1 MGFFGM
7 DDKPEP
13 SARVKG
19 QPKGVQLSTLHA
31 QGCNMCP
38 LNGAKCKSPKMSP
51 SGPKDAEVYILG
63 TAPSAID
70 DKQGKPF
77 SDDAGRYLRS
87 RIPAAWKDRVRFG
100 NVIKTH
106 PGMGA
111 KIEMKNRD
119 DNREFH
125 HVRNPEYIEIEC
137 CRPQVRADILKRK
150 PEAIVVIGA
159 VALRWIAN
167 ETHVYLWQG
176 RRFPATISDG
186 EEEHTFWV
194 YPMNHPYDEIKERRW
209 DGHVPDGEKTWS
221 RHFRAIFREL
231 HDDVKAP
238 TVLTEKHA
246 MKGVEWVFGD
256 GKSDLRRI
264 EKHLERAVE
273 DKYNGVD
280 YETSELRPY
289 NDSSKVLTG
298 SVTHGG
304 GTLAFPFDH
313 KEALWSPKHR
323 DMLDDM
329 WTEYLCDKGPVK
341 IAHQLAFELEWSA
354 VEWGIETMDS
364 KWGDSISQAYI
375 INEKQGMLALEV
387 LTQQYYGINI
397 KSLSNVDRKRM
408 ADEPLKRI
416 LPYNGMDSKFHRKL
430 FIRQKPL
437 IAEQGLEAVYAHQIA
452 RIPALVRTQMHGI
465 PVDQGVLADLRK
477 PWEKAQKKALAE
489 LKELSCWRK
498 YEQRYNAEFNPAS
511 SHDMKKMLTMLGKP
525 NMKGDEKVLKAW
537 DHPLGKAIIKWRKP
551 TKVLSTYVV
560 PITPGP
566 ESVLMDDGKIHPII
580 STYKV
585 ETWRTSSEDPNIQNW
600 PVRGPNYVIRKVIK
614 RSGYKVVK
622 FDYAGIQ
629 ARNIAMESCDPAF
642 MQAFFDWYDIHT
654 EWSNNFKE
662 RMPKWAPAE
671 MNDPKVFKDV
681 RSSIKN
687 GFVFPS
693 FFGAKA
699 KSIAVSINAIPG
711 IRKQMPVEVVEELQD
726 DLFNQFPKIKR
737 WQEKLKAFYDQ
748 HGYVTGH
755 SGFKRR
761 APISFNQLINS
772 PIQGDETIIVLSA
785 HIALVKRGIIP
796 MMEIHDD
803 LTFLWKPEEVE
814 RNSEIVLTEMLKHRF
829 DWINVPLVVERSIG
843 DNWAECE
850 KAGDFESVGTDE
862 WREHKGDGDKTGF
875 GVDAYHSG
883 SGAVL
888 GKKGSAAAR
897 RRKHGIG
904 GVAFE

>member
-19 QPKGVQLSTLHA
+19 APRGVQLSTLHE

-38 LNGAKCKSPKMSP
+38 LNNAGCHTPKMKPNGAKE
-51 SGPKDAEVYILG
+51 AEVYILG
-63 TAPSAID
+63 TAPSKVD

-77 SDDAGRYLRS
+77 SDDAGRYVRT
-87 RIPAAWKDRVRFG
+87 RVPGPWRDMVRYG
-100 NVIKTH
+100 NVIKTY
-106 PGMGA
+106 PGMG
-111 KIEMKNRD
+111 EYVRSQD
-119 DNREFH
+119 DRVYQ
-125 HVRNPEYIEIEC
+125 HVRTPEYIEIEC
-137 CRPQVRADILKRK
+137 CRPQVRADILRVK
-150 PEAIVVIGA
+150 PSAIIVIGA

-176 RRFPATISDG
+176 RRFPATITDG
-186 EEEHTFWV
+186 EDEHTFWV
-194 YPMNHPYDEIKERRW
+194 YPMTHPYDVMKDRRW
-209 DGHVPDGEKTWS
+209 DGHNPDSEVTWS

-231 HDDVKAP
+231 NKNDKAP

-246 MKGVEWVFGD
+246 MAGVEWVFGD
-256 GKSDLRRI
+256 GKADLRRI
-264 EKHLERAVE
+264 ERHLEDAVN
-273 DKYNGVD
+273 DKINGVD
-280 YETSELRPY
+280 YETSVLRPY
-289 NDSSKVLTG
+289 NDDSKILTA
-298 SVTHGG
+298 SVTHKG

-329 WTEYLCDKGPVK
+329 WTEYLCHKGPVK

-354 VEWGIETMDS
+354 VEFGVEVMDS

-387 LTQQYYGINI
+387 LTQQHYGINL

-430 FIRQKPL
+430 FIRQAPL
-437 IAEQGLEAVYAHQIA
+437 IIEQGLEDVYAHQIA

-465 PVDQGVLADLRK
+465 PIDQNEIRKLRT
-477 PWEKAQKKALAE
+477 PYEKAQADALAKLKAL
-489 LKELSCWRK
+489 KCWAK
-498 YEQRYNAEFNPAS
+498 YEKTHGKEFNPGS
-511 SHDMKKMLTMLGKP
+511 NHDVKKMLIMIGHGKVG
-525 NMKGDEKVLKAW
+525 GDEKQLKRI
-537 DHPLGKAIIKWRKP
+537 DHPFGKALIKWRKP
-551 TKVLSTYVV
+551 TKLLSTYCDPV
-560 PITPGP
+560 TPGT
-566 ESVLMDDGKIHPII
+566 ENCQLMDDAMIHPII

-600 PVRGPNYVIRKVIK
+600 PVRGPNYIIRRIIK
-614 RSGYKVVK
+614 KKARKIVK

-629 ARNIAMESCDPAF
+629 ARNIAMESEDRAF

-671 MNDPKVFKDV
+671 FNDPKVFKDV

-699 KSIAVSINAIPG
+699 KSITVSVNAIPG
-711 IRKQMPVEVVEELQD
+711 VRKAMPVEVVQELQD
-726 DLFNQFPKIKR
+726 DLFEQFPGIHK
-737 WQEKLKAFYDQ
+737 WQIGLKAFYDK

-761 APISFNQLINS
+761 APISYNQLINS
-772 PIQGDETIIVLSA
+772 PIQSDESIIVLSA
-785 HIALVKRGIIP
+785 HIALVKRGIVP

-803 LTFLWKPEEVE
+803 LTFLWKAEDVE
-814 RNSEIVLTEMLKHRF
+814 KNSEIVITEMLKHRF
-829 DWINVPLVVERSIG
+829 DWINVPLVVERAIG
-843 DNWAECE
+843 DDWASCE
-850 KAGDFESVGTDE
+850 KAGEFESVGTDD
-862 WREHKGDGDKTGF
+862 WREHK
-875 GVDAYHSG
+875 
-883 SGAVL
+883 
-888 GKKGSAAAR
+888 
-897 RRKHGIG
+897 
-904 GVAFE
+904 